1 MQRDL
6 YKEVSDKIAAQ
17 IENGIAQGDA
27 WRLPWRRIGLGGRA
41 VNAVSGHVYRG
52 VNTVMLWAAADEA
65 GYSNSRWATFKQ
77 WTAKGARVR
86 KGEKGSMIVFFKTLD
101 VHDRSKPEDPAA
113 TVSIPFLRSTYVFN
127 VAQVEGFEDKAASLT
142 DRTNPVEAADAFV
155 AKSGAVI
162 RHGSDQAYYRPST
175 DEVVMPNRAQF
186 IGDADMATQRYYSTL
201 LHELT
206 HWTGHKTRLD
216 RLNDYVGE
224 GRAFEELIAELGAA
238 FLCADLGVSN
248 EPRDDHGQYLAGWL
262 KVIKSDPRAFFKA
275 ASAAEKACDF
285 LKACD
290 ASPMAIA
297 A

>member
-1 MQRDL
+1 MKRDL

-17 IENGIAQGDA
+17 IEAGLATGNA

-52 VNTVMLWAAADEA
+52 VNTVMLWAAADEN
-65 GYSNSRWATFKQ
+65 GYSSSRWATFKQ
-77 WTAKGARVR
+77 WSEKGAHVR
-86 KGEKGSMIVFFKTLD
+86 KGEKGSQIVFFKTLD
-101 VHDRSKPEDPAA
+101 VPNRSNPAE
-113 TVSIPFLRSTYVFN
+113 TVSIPFLRATHVFN
-127 VAQVEGFEDKAASLT
+127 VAQVEGFEDKAATIT
-142 DRTNPVEAADAFV
+142 DKTNPIEAADAFV
-155 AKSGAVI
+155 AKSGADI

-175 DEVVMPNRAQF
+175 DEIVMPFRGQF

-206 HWTGHKTRLD
+206 HWTGHKSRLD
-216 RLNDYVGE
+216 RLNNYVGE
-224 GRAFEELIAELGAA
+224 GLAMEELIAELGAA

-248 EPRDDHGQYLAGWL
+248 EPRDDHGHYLASWL
-262 KVIKSDPRAFFKA
+262 RAIKSDPRAFFKA

-290 ASPMAIA
+290 AAPVALA